1 VSSPD
6 PKTSQSDA
14 GPDGAE
20 DVQSDPAKGA
30 DEKSDWS
37 DEGGATPEGPA
48 DEGEDGH

>member
-1 VSSPD
+1 MSSPE
-6 PKTSQSDA
+6 PKTSQSDV

-48 DEGEDGH
+48 DEGEE

>member
-1 VSSPD
+1 MNSQD
-6 PKTSQSDA
+6 PKTTQSDA

-37 DEGGATPEGPA
+37 DEGGATDEGPA
-48 DEGEDGH
+48 GESD

>member
-1 VSSPD
+1 MTSPD
-6 PKTSQSDA
+6 PKTSQSGA

-37 DEGGATPEGPA
+37 DKGGATPEGPA
-48 DEGEDGH
+48 DEGEE

>member
-1 VSSPD
+1 VTSPD
-6 PKTSQSDA
+6 PKTSKSDA

-37 DEGGATPEGPA
+37 DEGGATAEGPA
-48 DEGEDGH
+48 EESG